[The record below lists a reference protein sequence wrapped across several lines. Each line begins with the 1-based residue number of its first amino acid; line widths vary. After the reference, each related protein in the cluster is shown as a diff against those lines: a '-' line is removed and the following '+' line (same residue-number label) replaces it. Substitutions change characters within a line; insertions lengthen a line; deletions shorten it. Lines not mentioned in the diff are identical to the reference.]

1 VLILKK
7 PVVNPDVPKGTKE
20 VKEVDKT
27 EDKLVDKTEDAPVV
41 KKEDTK
47 VAEEKLVDKK
57 EDKSADK
64 IVSLSITDISSP
76 SLGNFNI
83 KAEGKTCVV
92 VHSDQLT
99 ALDLPEYDEKKYPK
113 RNEYTKLVKHLIS
126 KSIQEGKWNK
136 PEVTFTWGAQVDKFP
151 MPVMTKAKE
160 KIVENKEPDLVF
172 GT

>member
-1 VLILKK
+1 MKK
-7 PVVNPDVPKGTKE
+7 VDEKSQDKIVDKVPEKIIPTDEKKLDVPKVAGK
-20 VKEVDKT
+20 KDK
-27 EDKLVDKTEDAPVV
+27 
-41 KKEDTK
+41 
-47 VAEEKLVDKK
+47 DKK
-57 EDKSADK
+57 EDKPDDK